1 VASTPGQEGKWFAA
15 AKDTGL
21 YDLAI
26 ELARQSPVDHRTLN
40 RAALDFIETQPLFA
54 IEVGLLS
61 LRWILAGRGYEVTA
75 GEVMTAFDAS
85 LRAARVAGS
94 VDQTLLRVRK
104 LLDAYPQD
112 SFVRGALAKAL
123 GLRC

>member
-1 VASTPGQEGKWFAA
+1 WFAA

-26 ELARQSPVDHRTLN
+26 KLARQSPVDHRTLN

-54 IEVGLLS
+54 IEAGLLS

-85 LRAARVAGS
+85 MRGARVAGS

-112 SFVRGALAKAL
+112 SFVRGALARL
-123 GLRC
+123 L